1 MNYAEKQNA
10 EIATI
15 VPRTFKLNLSDAD
28 VTRLYEKAAEA
39 SIAPE
44 QLLENF
50 IGDLVCGTHTNG
62 SDERTRAEEWFDR
75 CWFSL
80 DYYGTFLAFLVRNGL
95 YNYFVKMVDDV
106 AECTEEISLLDVSDF
121 DSQEEYDE
129 ELEYLNRRKSDAD
142 KDIKDMFD
150 DYCEHG
156 ENPETKEKET
166 ERVLKYREN
175 LKKTLAHENERTV

>member
-75 CWFSL
+75 CRLSL
-80 DYYGTFLAFLVRNGL
+80 D
-95 YNYFVKMVDDV
+95 
-106 AECTEEISLLDVSDF
+106 
-121 DSQEEYDE
+121 
-129 ELEYLNRRKSDAD
+129 
-142 KDIKDMFD
+142 
-150 DYCEHG
+150 
-156 ENPETKEKET
+156 
-166 ERVLKYREN
+166 
-175 LKKTLAHENERTV
+175 